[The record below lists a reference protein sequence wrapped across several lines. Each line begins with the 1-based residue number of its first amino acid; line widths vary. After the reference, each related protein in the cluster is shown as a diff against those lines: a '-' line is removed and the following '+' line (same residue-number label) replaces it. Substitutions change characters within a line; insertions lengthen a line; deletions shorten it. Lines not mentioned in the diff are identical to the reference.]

1 MKPITDIDLEQ
12 LSAYIDGE
20 LSYSERRFFQKR
32 LSSDVELRAYCER
45 VWIASCVLKSQP
57 FQIMPLNCA
66 ESISSKCEHKRNF
79 NFTSMRLVASFGALA
94 IVAGIGFQLMKT
106 TEIPST
112 VALISSPTA
121 TTMPVQVAQSSTT
134 HTSQNDVSVDT
145 NNSQQSANTSSAPSA
160 DNAQLVAQNDPS
172 QFKLNESARSK
183 SWPRSNQDMDEF
195 LVRHNQMVDENS
207 SNGLISYAQILTDE
221 DSAIQE
227 QGDQ

>member
-1 MKPITDIDLEQ
+1 MKPITDTDLEQ

-20 LSYSERRFFQKR
+20 LSDSERRFFQKR

-45 VWIASCVLKSQP
+45 IWIASSVLKSQP
-57 FQIMPLNCA
+57 FQIMPLNNA

-79 NFTSMRLVASFGALA
+79 NFTPMRLVASFGALA

-106 TEIPST
+106 TEMPST
-112 VALISSPTA
+112 VVQISSPTA
-121 TTMPVQVAQSSTT
+121 TTLPVQVAQSTT
-134 HTSQNDVSVDT
+134 QTSQNDAVVDP
-145 NNSQQSANTSSAPSA
+145 NNSQQGVNASSALSV

-172 QFKLNESARSK
+172 QFELNESTRSK

-195 LVRHNQMVDENS
+195 LVRHNQMVDANS

-221 DSAIQE
+221 DSVIQE

>member
-1 MKPITDIDLEQ
+1 MKPITDTDLEQ

-20 LSYSERRFFQKR
+20 LSDSERRFFQKR

-45 VWIASCVLKSQP
+45 IWIASSVLKSQP
-57 FQIMPLNCA
+57 FQIMPLNNA
-66 ESISSKCEHKRNF
+66 ESISSKCEYKRNF
-79 NFTSMRLVASFGALA
+79 NFTPMRLVASFGALA

-106 TEIPST
+106 TEMPST
-112 VALISSPTA
+112 VVQISSPTA
-121 TTMPVQVAQSSTT
+121 TTLPVQVAQSTT
-134 HTSQNDVSVDT
+134 QTSQNDAVVDP
-145 NNSQQSANTSSAPSA
+145 NNSQQGVNASSALSV

-172 QFKLNESARSK
+172 QFELNESTRSK

-195 LVRHNQMVDENS
+195 LVRHNQMVDANS

-221 DSAIQE
+221 DSVIQE